1 MLLSNTRLDFST
13 FSVSL
18 FAFKPVSNIRQFF
31 ISYRYFL
38 VPEYF
43 FLLMSRVLV
52 SSAYRK
58 NFKIFEEF
66 FMSFIYNKK
75 RMGPRI
81 LPCGHHILFASYQT
95 ECHLFLLFGV
105 YFS

>member
-1 MLLSNTRLDFST
+1 
-13 FSVSL
+13 
-18 FAFKPVSNIRQFF
+18 
-31 ISYRYFL
+31 
-38 VPEYF
+38 
-43 FLLMSRVLV
+43 MSRVLV

-95 ECHLFLLFGV
+95 KCHLFLLFGV
-105 YFS
+105 YFSVMKNRHQIVKIGDTVSNALAKSRKTLAA